1 MGYKGNYIYIN
12 LLLFVSL
19 PVHMASLW
27 WQCRLWAAEPGGGAP
42 NEALWGAAQA
52 GAALGW
58 GSSSRLWLCDDARGS
73 PGFGMAEYVLM
84 PCYQP
89 WKTLLEWELGGVLAI
104 RGRTWCSY
112 SFKGVW
118 PKKKKGR
125 NGWGS
130 LSCRDPVWERWVRH
144 LSLYRLFCCYF
155 CRMIN
160 GLTMFFGANINEHN
174 FGGCFSHND
183 FS

>member
-118 PKKKKGR
+118 PKKKKGEMAEDLCR
-125 NGWGS
+125 AEILSGRGGS
-130 LSCRDPVWERWVRH
+130 GIYLC
-144 LSLYRLFCCYF
+144 
-155 CRMIN
+155 I
-160 GLTMFFGANINEHN
+160 
-174 FGGCFSHND
+174 GCFAVTFVEWSMGWQC
-183 FS
+183 FLVLT